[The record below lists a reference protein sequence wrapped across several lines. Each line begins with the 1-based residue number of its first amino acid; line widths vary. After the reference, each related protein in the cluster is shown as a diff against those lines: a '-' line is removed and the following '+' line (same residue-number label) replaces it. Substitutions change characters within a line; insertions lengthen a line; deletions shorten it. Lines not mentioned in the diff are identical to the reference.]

1 MANARCLLRNAG
13 TLSANTGI
21 REQPFDSSVIDN
33 LLSLFDGYRLKHA
46 PAQQDSGSKQA
57 ALELLQQLESE
68 ISRW

>member
-1 MANARCLLRNAG
+1 
-13 TLSANTGI
+13 
-21 REQPFDSSVIDN
+21 
-33 LLSLFDGYRLKHA
+33 DGYRLNRP